1 MPQLLS
7 KAEIEKTLAGIAIP
21 SRPQILVKLGAELAK
36 EDPDPQAIV
45 RLISVDVALSAAV
58 LKTVNSPFFG
68 LSNKTSSVASAVAL
82 LGMRSA
88 NQIVTTLVLKNSV
101 VGDVRSL
108 ERFWHTSEKLAAIS
122 AYIATTMRRGPRDD
136 AYSFGLFHDIGI
148 PILSHKIAT
157 YGQTLAS
164 VANSPFRSLTSLE
177 NEHHATN
184 HATLGCLIATEWC
197 LPSVLC
203 EAILYHHDDSIFQ
216 DQDAVSP
223 QALNLVAIARLADYL
238 NEDGTSAHSRHEWDR
253 VGDQVLEHLDLS
265 EGDCLSLRDELAN
278 LQGENSRAL

>member
-7 KAEIEKTLAGIAIP
+7 QTEIDKTLAGIVIP

-36 EDPDPQAIV
+36 DDPDPQAIV
-45 RLISVDVALSAAV
+45 RLISVDVALSGAV

-68 LSNKTSSVASAVAL
+68 LSSKTSSIATAVAL

-88 NQIVTTLVLKNSV
+88 SQIVTSLLLRSSLI
-101 VGDVRSL
+101 GDVHSL
-108 ERFWHTSEKLAAIS
+108 ERFWRTSEKLAEIS

-148 PILSHKIAT
+148 PILSFKIPG
-157 YGQTLAS
+157 YGETLAR
-164 VANSPFRSLTSLE
+164 VASSPSRSLTSLE
-177 NEHHATN
+177 DERHATN
-184 HATLGCLIATEWC
+184 HATLGYLIAKEWC
-197 LPSVLC
+197 LPNALC

-223 QALNLVAIARLADYL
+223 QALTLVAIARLADHL
-238 NEDGTSAHSRHEWDR
+238 NDDSASAHSQHEWDR
-253 VGDQVLEHLDLS
+253 VGDLVLEHLDLS
-265 EGDCLSLRDELAN
+265 EGECLTLRDELMN
-278 LQGENSRAL
+278 LQG